1 MLYTKPEFSNDMFKN
16 PPAEM
21 RGVPFGPLLGLNQLK
36 LRNFLCSKK
45 ESGTKIKTLPKFYY
59 IAKSDNFLTPK
70 AEKLLTI
77 KLVCAI
83 ICSTIRNVPNFG
95 EG

>member
-36 LRNFLCSKK
+36 LRNFLCS
-45 ESGTKIKTLPKFYY
+45 
-59 IAKSDNFLTPK
+59 
-70 AEKLLTI
+70 
-77 KLVCAI
+77 
-83 ICSTIRNVPNFG
+83 
-95 EG
+95 